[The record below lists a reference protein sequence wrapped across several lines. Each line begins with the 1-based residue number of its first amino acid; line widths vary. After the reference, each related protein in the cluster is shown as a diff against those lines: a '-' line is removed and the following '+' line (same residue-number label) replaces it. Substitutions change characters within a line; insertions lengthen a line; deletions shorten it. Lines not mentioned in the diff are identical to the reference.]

1 MTVCAPTVPEL
12 VVTTVISPLESTVN
26 SEVVRAVTLATAGVS
41 VIVYE
46 TPPQIESVY
55 D

>member
-1 MTVCAPTVPEL
+1 MCAPTVNEL
-12 VVTTVISPLESTVN
+12 VVYAVIRPIESTVN
-26 SEVVRAVTLATAGVS
+26 SKVVRAVTPVAGVS

-46 TPPQIESVY
+46 TPPQIESVN